1 MSVSVGVVEFRY
13 LDVPDF
19 PVERFLR
26 DLMIDPNAGMG
37 ENGDDENED
46 EYWDGGGGYR
56 NAYYELSRG
65 GLVKRANGWAAEEEV
80 GATERATLL
89 NWIENL
95 PYQKSADT
103 IMLHLS
109 D

>member
-46 EYWDGGGGYR
+46 EYWDGGGGYG

-65 GLVKRANGWAAEEEV
+65 GLVKRANGWAAEEDV

>member
-1 MSVSVGVVEFRY
+1 MGLDVGVVSIDY
-13 LDVPDF
+13 LDVPGF

-26 DLMIDPNAGMG
+26 DLMIDPKAGMG
-37 ENGDDENED
+37 DGGED
-46 EYWDGGGGYR
+46 ESDDKYWDGGGRYG
-56 NAYYELSRG
+56 NAYYEYSRG
-65 GLVKRANGWAAEEEV
+65 GLVKRANGWATEGDI

-95 PYQKSADT
+95 PHQEGGDT

-109 D
+109 F